1 MYILGICVKMKGEAN
16 TSWTA
21 DKQQL
26 NNEGRYENEQQLL
39 TGHEEYFSIKYNVI
53 GQSSGKC
60 YIIIYVFY
68 FTN

>member
-1 MYILGICVKMKGEAN
+1 MKGEAN

-39 TGHEEYFSIKYNVI
+39 TGHEEYFSIKYYVA
-53 GQSSGKC
+53 GQASGECCIITVPDMSSFFPMILC
-60 YIIIYVFY
+60 II
-68 FTN
+68 